1 MTNPVSNHD
10 MKVFTGLSNPEL
22 SKRLGRYCGVTVSSA
37 EFSLYNNGDAFTWDT
52 SCWYCR
58 RIWCGHPRLGAGE
71 ERVHRAEQR
80 QRHQQPPDGI
90 ASLRPGAV
98 STVRVVAL
106 AHEIF
111 PGSNF
116 IRIYE
121 ISARAGFDFI
131 ISQGWRKLMYLE
143 TRYEYAYHGIKLS
156 HLIGV

>member
-1 MTNPVSNHD
+1 MV
-10 MKVFTGLSNPEL
+10 MLL
-22 SKRLGRYCGVTVSSA
+22 LGIPHA
-37 EFSLYNNGDAFTWDT
+37 D
-52 SCWYCR
+52 
-58 RIWCGHPRLGAGE
+58 IAGE
-71 ERVHRAEQR
+71 SDVDIHDSVRGKNVYIVQR

-131 ISQGWRKLMYLE
+131 ISQG
-143 TRYEYAYHGIKLS
+143 
-156 HLIGV
+156 